1 MDRNPVS
8 SSVLAGAISTCAI
21 EPEQLNSERILQRFG
36 SCNIEILEQDSS
48 VRRSNLFSTED
59 GKRTCR
65 TYAVV
70 RFVGSFSGDIDDA
83 HDAIVSGRSIG
94 ATFRDLGW
102 SVDKRTIFIGSI
114 PASEADPEVS
124 QLMRLESPHHLGKHV
139 YELVLER
146 NDESLR
152 YATIVE
158 LHHPG
163 YLDEKEL
170 RELYGQS
177 D

>member
-1 MDRNPVS
+1 MDRDHVS
-8 SSVLAGAISTCAI
+8 PFALTGAVGNYAI

-36 SCNIEILEQDSS
+36 SCDIEILEQDAT

-59 GKRTCR
+59 GIRTCR

-70 RFVGSFSGDIDDA
+70 QFAGHYGDDIADA
-83 HDAIVSGRSIG
+83 HEAIVSGRSIG
-94 ATFRDLGW
+94 ATFREFGW
-102 SVDKRTIFIGSI
+102 SVDKHTVFIGSI
-114 PASEADPEVS
+114 PAAEADPEVS
-124 QLMRLESPHHLGKHV
+124 LLMRLDSPRRLGKHV
-139 YELVLER
+139 YELVLKR
-146 NDESLR
+146 DTGSSQ
-152 YATIVE
+152 YARIVE

-163 YLDEKEL
+163 YLEEKEL